1 MSRGRTETIL
11 LRKMS
16 LPGEQASLS
25 TSITSSRYRLA
36 LSVNPGTRAPQR
48 YFDLFRFLRG
58 NGGLGHAFV
67 LHQRFELREGELQNL
82 NCLLQLRRHH
92 ELLQQSEH
100 VPVLLREPSVLSVL
114 YFT

>member
-1 MSRGRTETIL
+1 MSARPKGPARGGRQI
-11 LRKMS
+11 
-16 LPGEQASLS
+16 PGETKLVID
-25 TSITSSRYRLA
+25 SIRSSRYKLA
-36 LSVNPGTRAPQR
+36 LFANLGTRAPQTLLR
-48 YFDLFRFLRG
+48 FFRFLRD

-67 LHQRFELREGELQNL
+67 LHQRFELREGELQNF